1 MVLILNR
8 GAREAAQRQVPDEDL
23 KERPNTLLQRERRS
37 LSSAQEGLQGSPGQG
52 ADIGRSEGSGCR
64 EVRRSSH
71 DWASDLA
78 LRRVKLQQLDDE
90 TANVEPG
97 GPAQRRSN
105 QQREVLCHHIWHS
118 RYWLEVA

>member
-1 MVLILNR
+1 MVSILNR

-23 KERPNTLLQRERRS
+23 QEPPYTLLQRERRS
-37 LSSAQEGLQGSPGQG
+37 LSSAQEGLQGSFGQG
-52 ADIGRSEGSGCR
+52 ADIGRAEGSVCR

-97 GPAQRRSN
+97 GPA
-105 QQREVLCHHIWHS
+105 
-118 RYWLEVA
+118 